1 MKLHD
6 EEVKDIIIAAA
17 ALTFI
22 FSYPEF
28 FANPSVLLVSAVAIA
43 TGFVLHELAHRFVAN
58 KFGAAAR
65 FRIWSEGL
73 VMALILAMATNGGFV
88 FAAPGAVV
96 INNVR
101 FSLRRGIVALGR
113 REYGIISAAGP
124 LTNMV
129 LAALF
134 ILFYYA
140 TSSTALLYA
149 ASINVSLA
157 LFNMVPIPPLDGS
170 KVFAWNLVGWAAI
183 IALIILFRIF
193 LL

>member
-1 MKLHD
+1 MKLHG
-6 EEVKDIIIAAA
+6 EEIKDIIVAAA

-28 FANPSVLLVSAVAIA
+28 FANPSILLVSAVAIA

-58 KFGAAAR
+58 KFGVAAR
-65 FRIWSEGL
+65 FRLWSEGL
-73 VMALILAMATNGGFV
+73 VMALILAIATNGGFV

-101 FSLRRGIVALGR
+101 FSLRHGIVALGR

-129 LAALF
+129 IAALF
-134 ILFYYA
+134 LFLYHA
-140 TSSTALLYA
+140 ALGAAFLYA
-149 ASINVSLA
+149 SSINVSLA
-157 LFNMVPIPPLDGS
+157 LFNMIPIPPLDGS
-170 KVFAWNLVGWAAI
+170 KVFAWNAITWAAI
-183 IALIILFRIF
+183 ITVIIAFKIF
-193 LL
+193 LV